1 MTADTISR
9 DDISIDLFRSREEV
23 YLASFKWSG
32 QEIHAFGRKCGSGG
46 VFLLKNDA
54 EKTFGFIT
62 FKMDSGKRALTISTG
77 GTTGKYRNMG
87 YGIPLL
93 DSFNSLVLV
102 MGIENIEITLGQNN
116 PFVLM
121 LITQTFGFGPARIID
136 DQSMI
141 IGMPSKERPDVY
153 PVYFIGEE
161 ARRLIEHNETEDP
174 PDPFGPR
181 YQTIERADLMP
192 LNSATVYVRQ
202 PYRIMDRT
210 KLYRRIFAFLPKL
223 YHHPDPALPKKR
235 IVWKSSGIAQAQ
247 LYLNANTRKKPGRDR
262 GAGIR

>member
-1 MTADTISR
+1 MTAEVISR
-9 DDISIDLFRSREEV
+9 AEISIHLFRSREEV
-23 YLASFKWSG
+23 YLASFDWCG
-32 QEIHAFGRKCGSGG
+32 QEIHTYGRKCGSGG
-46 VFLLKNDA
+46 VFLMKNDVG
-54 EKTFGFIT
+54 KTFGFIT
-62 FKMDSGKRALTISTG
+62 FTIDPDKRSLTISTG

-102 MGIENIEITLGQNN
+102 MGIENIEITLGHNN

-121 LITQTFGFGPARIID
+121 LITQTFGFGPAERVHE
-136 DQSMI
+136 QSMI
-141 IGMPSKERPDVY
+141 IGTPSIERPDVY

-161 ARRLIEHNETEDP
+161 ARRLIEHDETEDP

-181 YQTIERADLMP
+181 YQTIEHADRMP

-202 PYRIMDRT
+202 PYQIMDRI
-210 KLYRRIFAFLPKL
+210 KLYRRIFAFLPIL

-235 IVWKSSGIAQAQ
+235 IAWKSNGIAKAQ
-247 LYLNANTRKKPGRDR
+247 SLLDSNTGPGP
-262 GAGIR
+262 GGVV